1 MKQLLLA
8 ISLAFSV
15 SVHAQQQIT
24 ITCPKCGHAIKVSIS
39 VDGAAAAIHDND
51 SIVATSGQCK
61 AITARGT
68 QCSRKAQDGSDYCWQ
83 HAEKAG
89 KNQTTT
95 STSKPTKSVSTPSG
109 GRCRATTK
117 SGTRCSRTARSNGY
131 CWQHGG

>member
-1 MKQLLLA
+1 MRQLLLA

-68 QCSRKAQDGSDYCWQ
+68 QCSRKARWFGLLLATCRKDW
-83 HAEKAG
+83 K
-89 KNQTTT
+89 
-95 STSKPTKSVSTPSG
+95 KS
-109 GRCRATTK
+109 
-117 SGTRCSRTARSNGY
+117 NHNID
-131 CWQHGG
+131 Q